1 MSEIL
6 ANFRFMGRLFASAL
20 RDGFMFPIPFSASFL
35 PLVQQDSSPKPSAPG
50 RAPVFFDREIALTSL
65 DLPRNGFLAG
75 EVFAAEHYVCRALDR
90 IDSLDPPLSRTEL
103 QKRYR
108 DDARDV
114 ASDKSFTRVAL
125 GKNYTCSFEE
135 YFQDRTF
142 VDPLDPTQGADAVP
156 LCTNGYRKPVTIY
169 NVREWVELA
178 MGCRSRRIEIQ
189 RKLRSWNF
197 KD

>member
-1 MSEIL
+1 MYAAPLIELIL
-6 ANFRFMGRLFASAL
+6 W
-20 RDGFMFPIPFSASFL
+20 IPRCL
-35 PLVQQDSSPKPSAPG
+35 EPS
-50 RAPVFFDREIALTSL
+50 
-65 DLPRNGFLAG
+65 
-75 EVFAAEHYVCRALDR
+75 
-90 IDSLDPPLSRTEL
+90 
-103 QKRYR
+103 YR
-108 DDARDV
+108 
-114 ASDKSFTRVAL
+114 SDIEMIKSFTRVAL